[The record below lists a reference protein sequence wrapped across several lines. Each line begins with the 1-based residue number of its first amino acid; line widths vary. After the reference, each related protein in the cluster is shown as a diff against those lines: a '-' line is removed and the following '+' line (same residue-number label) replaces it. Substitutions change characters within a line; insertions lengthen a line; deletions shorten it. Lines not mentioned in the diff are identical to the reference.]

1 MLPFVRA
8 SLGLAFTSLLVGC
21 GSGHAAGPD
30 PATEPPPPV
39 SIVNSTV
46 VVADCPDAQ
55 RMNARQAQRE
65 IRDLVQPCSKVPG
78 GAAHFS
84 ATLLPNGRI
93 KLASPAGDRT
103 EGVVPTCVLTNPLVH
118 HVRLSSACKLDVELE
133 ERKLGEAAPPAP

>member
-1 MLPFVRA
+1 MMPLLRA
-8 SLGLAFTSLLVGC
+8 SHPFALTALVLTGC
-21 GSGHAAGPD
+21 ASRAGGADVAQP
-30 PATEPPPPV
+30 EPLPV
-39 SIVNSTV
+39 SIVSSTV
-46 VVADCPDAQ
+46 VVAACPDAK

-93 KLASPAGDRT
+93 SLASPEGDKT

-118 HVRLSSACKLDVELE
+118 HVRLSAACKLDVALE
-133 ERKLGEAAPPAP
+133 ERTLGSRGEPAP